1 MGMEGRGWQK
11 AASTPPCPAWSP
23 YSPGLLQLCRALGGG
38 QGLSPQTRGQSSGL
52 GEAVLGESTHCS
64 PAPRQG
70 CPITWEEWGL
80 SPMGHSHLGWGVPAW
95 WGVAGGTRARMSWKH
110 SAQRWHRSSGDKGL
124 RIFPTAWARVALGPR
139 GLHPALTHTCAPCPL
154 PSPTLTWRRQ
164 LLGPTY
170 LLAPGKAPCSHEL
183 GCPGSLPAPTYS
195 HWMCRCWLHPSL
207 LGVPGRSSS
216 SGSGGV
222 TPAGAVTMSMA
233 TILSPRVRRVELR
246 GSARGAEMGWRV
258 TD

>member
-1 MGMEGRGWQK
+1 MAKGCQHPTLSCLEPLFTGAFAALQGTGRGAGAEPPDPWAK
-11 AASTPPCPAWSP
+11 LRARGSSTGREHPLQPCTEA
-23 YSPGLLQLCRALGGG
+23 
-38 QGLSPQTRGQSSGL
+38 GLSYHLGRVGFVTDGSQPPRVGSASLVGCGRRHSRKDELEALSPALAPQLRGQ
-52 GEAVLGESTHCS
+52 
-64 PAPRQG
+64 R
-70 CPITWEEWGL
+70 
-80 SPMGHSHLGWGVPAW
+80 
-95 WGVAGGTRARMSWKH
+95 
-110 SAQRWHRSSGDKGL
+110 
-124 RIFPTAWARVALGPR
+124 PTDLPNSWARVALGPR
-139 GLHPALTHTCAPCPL
+139 GLRPALTHTCAPCPL
-154 PSPTLTWRRQ
+154 PSPALTWRRQ

-170 LLAPGKAPCSHEL
+170 LLAPGKAPCSREL

-233 TILSPRVRRVELR
+233 TILSPRVCRVELR